1 MNFLPMSQFCP
12 DHCGEHAHEQD
23 PGELVHGLRF
33 LQGFRKHSLISGN
46 KGKSTFIAKFYD
58 ETLHYKQIF
67 WQNNSVEL
75 NTANVQWKK
84 NHAFVLTK
92 LQNQQWTYQ
101 CRNLAQTIRNYIH
114 TCNFRVHSDKLR
126 CQSKDSV
133 NIRLHLP
140 KKNINYHVGNFSD
153 IRKQNSTIG
162 FFLIQNFY
170 LAINK
175 ID

>member
-33 LQGFRKHSLISGN
+33 LQGFRKHSLISG
-46 KGKSTFIAKFYD
+46 KIIQ
-58 ETLHYKQIF
+58 L
-67 WQNNSVEL
+67 NSIL
-75 NTANVQWKK
+75 QTYNSKK
-84 NHAFVLTK
+84 IHALVLTK

-101 CRNLAQTIRNYIH
+101 CRNLAQSIRNYIH
-114 TCNFRVHSDKLR
+114 TCNFRVHSDKLH

-140 KKNINYHVGNFSD
+140 KKNINYHVGNFFD
-153 IRKQNSTIG
+153 IRKQNYTIEFLKKIK
-162 FFLIQNFY
+162 FFIQQSIK
-170 LAINK
+170 LTEILC
-175 ID
+175 